1 MVTAASV
8 TDDDPDGDWTAS
20 GVFRCAPDVY
30 RIPLPLPQDGLRAVN
45 VFAVADADGWTLIDS
60 GWAIDE
66 ARELLEGALKAL
78 GSDFG
83 DVRRFLVTHA
93 HRDHYTLAS
102 MLRREFGAR
111 VMVGA
116 GERPNFDAMHAAD
129 HRPGSTDATRLRRA
143 GADDIADFILDHP
156 WPQPD
161 PREWEDPDEWVADRA
176 VIELGEPG
184 EEPVRRLEAVETPGH
199 TRGHL
204 VFADDASDLLFAGD
218 HVLPRITP
226 SIGLQPAP
234 VTSPL
239 AQFLTSLELLRTRP
253 DAQLLPAHG
262 PLGRRVHE
270 RVDELLAH
278 HATRL
283 DASLAAVAAG
293 ATSGREVAERLR
305 WTRREHRLDDLD
317 LFNKM
322 LAVMET
328 TAHLDVLVERGA
340 LGVAEI
346 DGVARYQLA

>member
-1 MVTAASV
+1 MTAASV
-8 TDDDPDGDWTAS
+8 TDDDPAGDWTAS

-45 VFAVADADGWTLIDS
+45 VYAVADADGWTLVDS
-60 GWAIDE
+60 GWALDE
-66 ARELLEGALKAL
+66 ARDLLEGALKAL

-93 HRDHYTLAS
+93 HRDHYTMAS
-102 MLRREFGAR
+102 VLRREFGAR
-111 VMVGA
+111 VLVGA
-116 GERPNFDAMHAAD
+116 GERPNFEAMHESD
-129 HRPGSTDATRLRRA
+129 HRPGSTDAARLRRS
-143 GADDIADFILDHP
+143 GADEIADFILNHP
-156 WPQPD
+156 WPEPD
-161 PREWEDPDEWVADRA
+161 RTHWENPDEWVADRA

-184 EEPVRRLEAVETPGH
+184 ETTRRLEAVETPGH

-234 VTSPL
+234 VSSPL
-239 AQFLTSLELLRTRP
+239 AQFLASLELLRTRP

-270 RVDELLAH
+270 RVDELLEH

-283 DASLAAVAAG
+283 DASLAAIAAG
-293 ATSGREVAERLR
+293 ATSGHDVAGQLR
-305 WTRREHRLDDLD
+305 WTRREHRLEDLD
-317 LFNKM
+317 LFNRM

-328 TAHLDVLVERGA
+328 TAHLDVLVERRA
-340 LGVAEI
+340 LDVTEE
-346 DGVARYQLA
+346 DGVARYRLA

>member
-1 MVTAASV
+1 MVNATSV

-45 VFAVADADGWTLIDS
+45 VFAVADAEGWTLVDA

-66 ARELLEGALKAL
+66 ARDLLEGALKAL

-83 DVRRFLVTHA
+83 DVRRFLVTHS
-93 HRDHYTLAS
+93 HRDHYTMAS
-102 MLRREFGAR
+102 VLRREFGAR
-111 VMVGA
+111 VLIGA
-116 GERPNFDAMHAAD
+116 GERPNFEAMHAPE
-129 HRPGSTDATRLRRA
+129 RRRGETDAERLRRA
-143 GADDIADFILDHP
+143 GAADIADFILGQP
-156 WPQPD
+156 WPEQD
-161 PREWEDPDEWVADRA
+161 ATHWEGPDEWVADRA
-176 VIELGEPG
+176 IIELGEPG
-184 EEPVRRLEAVETPGH
+184 QPPARRLEAVETPGH

-293 ATSGREVAERLR
+293 ASTARELAEQLR
-305 WTRREHRLDDLD
+305 WTRRERRLDEMDV
-317 LFNKM
+317 FNRM

-340 LGVAEI
+340 LGVVEDESI
-346 DGVARYQLA
+346 ARYAPA